1 MSGFEQVLT
10 IKVPAENGETL
21 ITSRKIKM
29 KILSLSLVL
38 LACLLSGCDSAETK
52 AKKKAEQLSRLTC
65 NSSRESRTEEELKAI
80 GEACFKQGS
89 YSKSSG
95 RKW

>member
-1 MSGFEQVLT
+1 MSGFEQALT
-10 IKVPAENGETL
+10 IKVPAESGEPL
-21 ITSRKIKM
+21 ITRKIKM
-29 KILSLSLVL
+29 KILSLSLVF
-38 LACLLSGCDSAETK
+38 LACLLSGCDSAQTK
-52 AKKKAEQLSRLTC
+52 AKKKAVQLAQLTC
-65 NSSRESRTEEELKAI
+65 NSAREGRTKEELKAI